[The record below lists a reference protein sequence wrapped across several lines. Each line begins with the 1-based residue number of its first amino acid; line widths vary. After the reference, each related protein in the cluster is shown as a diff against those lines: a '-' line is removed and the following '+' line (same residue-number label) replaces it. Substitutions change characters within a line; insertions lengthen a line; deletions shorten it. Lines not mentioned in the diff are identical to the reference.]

1 MADHALN
8 DVMATTMEKIKS
20 MLDVNTIVG
29 TPIQTPE
36 GITLIPIS
44 KVSFGF
50 ASGGSDFG
58 AKAGSQDVLFGGGT
72 GAGANISPVAFL
84 VVKGDSV
91 RLLPVAP
98 APGSTAWHWLR
109 RPLISDWNAIST
121 WGRWTLKSRRPTLPV

>member
-98 APGSTAWHWLR
+98 APGSTADR
-109 RPLISDWNAIST
+109 IVEMVPEVIDKV
-121 WGRWTLKSRRPTLPV
+121 GGYFKKDKSEDEKQ

>member
-98 APGSTAWHWLR
+98 APGSTADR
-109 RPLISDWNAIST
+109 IVEMVPEVIDKVGGYFKKDKNEDE
-121 WGRWTLKSRRPTLPV
+121 KQ

>member
-29 TPIQTPE
+29 TPIQTPD
-36 GITLIPIS
+36 GITLIPVS

-58 AKAGSQDVLFGGGT
+58 AKANSQDVLFGGGT

-98 APGSTAWHWLR
+98 APGSTADR
-109 RPLISDWNAIST
+109 IVEMVPEVIDKV
-121 WGRWTLKSRRPTLPV
+121 GGYFKKDKSEDEKQ